1 MKKIT
6 ALVLSLLIC
15 MTFITTSCNKTDTP
29 ELSTDSS
36 AQETTEQQVEVRPL
50 TDAEKKTIIV
60 DAFSSLLSEFRNTET
75 DDNIIEKAMNVVL
88 QDQSE
93 DPEKKLQVI
102 KEGFAGPFQL
112 KFAGFQNLGLPFSD
126 VTYAVKDNTIMVK
139 FDYDDGEILYYYV
152 CVIPEELQAI
162 NESTTMTCY
171 SFSNEDGEWSKQDL
185 PIGWA
190 YNEIVN
196 SFAEYYNMSERSE
209 MLETVQKMCVSAANT
224 IPELTED
231 MLTESTDGYYAVSG
245 TYLRDTIVS
254 LVDTYFFSEFFT
266 DYIGVEIDDVE
277 IADPKE
283 KEKLLSTFKAALP
296 GILESL
302 GLKVELH
309 PGTEKINGIRITV
322 DSNEDFAN
330 IADLPDAAIDFV
342 YEILCDDSAEEV
354 KKVNVS
360 INMSGFE
367 SEEKVEFALLVDDSS
382 FKMTADIK
390 GDFEAVTYA
399 DLGNGEYERYTY
411 RGNENYDFDL
421 NLNLTEKAI
430 KDGNIIEKA
439 EFVCGRDN
447 IEYYD
452 SLGNK
457 CDIASV
463 PADAIIDENDEKVT
477 FSATSRKENDG
488 YVIDTKSFGLLSS
501 EEIDFSFY
509 IFPTSAP
516 DFEPLPDEAIRNAV
530 DVNDMND

>member
-6 ALVLSLLIC
+6 ALILSLLIC

-75 DDNIIEKAMNVVL
+75 DDNIMKKAMNVVL
-88 QDQSE
+88 QDRFE
-93 DPEKKLQVI
+93 DPEKKLQAI
-102 KEGFAGPFQL
+102 KEGVAGPFQL
-112 KFAGFQNLGLPFSD
+112 KFAGFQNLGLPFSN
-126 VTYAVKDNTIMVK
+126 VTFAVKDNTIMIK
-139 FDYDDGEILYYYV
+139 FEYDDGEILYNYG

-171 SFSNEDGEWSKQDL
+171 SFSNVEGEWSKQDL
-185 PIGWA
+185 PIGSI
-190 YNEIVN
+190 YNEIVS

-209 MLETVQKMCVSAANT
+209 MLETVQKMFVSVANT

-231 MLTESTDGYYAVSG
+231 MLTEGADGYYVVSDS
-245 TYLRDTIVS
+245 YIRDVVMTVAGYYYDI
-254 LVDTYFFSEFFT
+254 LNPDE
-266 DYIGVEIDDVE
+266 
-277 IADPKE
+277 DPDIKD
-283 KEKLLSTFKAALP
+283 KDMASFKVALP

-330 IADLPDAAIDFV
+330 IADLPDDAAIDFV

-354 KKVNVS
+354 KKANVS

-367 SEEKVEFALLVDDSS
+367 TEEKIEFALLVDDSS
-382 FKMTADIK
+382 VKMTADIK

-411 RGNENYDFDL
+411 RGNENYVFDI
-421 NLNLTEKAI
+421 NLNRTEKAI

-439 EFVCGRDN
+439 EFVYGRDN
-447 IEYYD
+447 IEYFD

-463 PADAIIDENDEKVT
+463 PADAIIDENDSKAT

-488 YVIDTKSFGLLSS
+488 YVIDTKSFGILSS
-501 EEIDFSFY
+501 EEVDFSFY

-530 DVNDMND
+530 YVNAMND